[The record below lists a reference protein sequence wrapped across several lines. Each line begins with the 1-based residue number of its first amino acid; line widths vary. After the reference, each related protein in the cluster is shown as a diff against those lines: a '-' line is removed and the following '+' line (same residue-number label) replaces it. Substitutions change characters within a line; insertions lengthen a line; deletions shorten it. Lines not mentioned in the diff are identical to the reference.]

1 MKSTLQIRLVN
12 KRNVI
17 IAFNYIFL
25 LLLSNQI
32 LGQNQIIKIKDKN
45 ITLQKIF
52 EQIEFQT
59 RFSIDYDTKL
69 IDGSKIFVNPPTNIP
84 LNEVMTI
91 LLKESNCSLIYQ
103 DSHIIISNKQNSAS
117 ENSTTNSSNKK
128 DISINGKII
137 DERGVPLMGVNIVLK
152 GTTKGTTTDVN
163 GNFSLGS
170 QPNNNLVLIISYIGY
185 KSQEIITNE
194 TDYIEIQLLPLFN
207 ELKNLVVIGYG
218 TQTKRS
224 VTGAVQSINNIGLE
238 DIPAALLTQ
247 KLQGKLAGVQINQT
261 TGIPGQ
267 GMSVRIRGQASI
279 SAGNDP
285 LYVIDGFPLTS
296 DISNLNPDEF
306 ESISVLKD
314 ASSAALYGSR
324 AANGVILITTKK
336 AKASTSKIDF
346 NIYKGIQQM
355 PNERLPEMMNA
366 KEFAQFKKEVYQD
379 NGQAVPSMFQNP
391 DQYGEGTNWY
401 KVITRLSSIQ
411 NYSLSFSSSKEKFS
425 FNVIAGYFNQE
436 GILLNSEFK
445 RYSIR
450 INTDYIISSKLRI
463 GINIAPT
470 NTTNKIPQ
478 SDGLWYNTP
487 SIIQSALLT
496 SPLAPYKNADGSIPI
511 NASNWGSPDY
521 GTSPSPNWYNQVQV
535 VKNNTKNMG
544 VLANGYLEIEPLNG
558 LTLKSSINVDLANRV
573 NDFFNPSTA
582 GGILNPGNENDPS
595 RIYAS
600 HSNSHSYS
608 WLWENIAKYIK
619 TIEDHNFELLLGY
632 TAQKTHSESGSFTGT
647 GFSDNRIQTL
657 NAAKSITGG
666 TDIQDWS
673 LLSVLGRVNY
683 EYKDRYLL
691 SAAIRRDG
699 SSKFGS
705 ENRWGSFPSLSLGWI
720 ASDENFMKAIKPIS
734 FLKARA
740 SYGVTGNNNIGNY
753 TQYSYLLNTN
763 NPVDNNYSSGKSL
776 VGLSN
781 NYLGWEN
788 TKEIDLGLD
797 ISFAKNRINI
807 SYDYFHRNTDNLLY
821 SVDIPISSGFF
832 NFTTNIGKIA
842 FWGHELMLNT
852 KNLVGDFKWST
863 DFNISFNRNKALAL
877 GTSNAAIYGD
887 NTITQVGQPIG
898 QLYGLKWEGLYMNL
912 ADYDNSPK
920 YTGAQVGTV
929 KFKDVNGD
937 GIVTN
942 DERDKTV
949 LGNSAPKGIYGI
961 TNTFIYK
968 NCDISIV
975 LSGAFGNKI
984 FNVMERFTTNLDG
997 AFNVYKALSRRWRSE
1012 QDPGDG
1018 IYGKDIAGTTGYERD
1033 WMSSKFLYDAS
1044 YLTIKNITLGYT
1056 LPLRSKSIKSLRVY
1070 ASVQQVFTFTKYPGM
1085 NPEVSSAGGLFA
1097 GNDYTTYPVP
1107 RTFTFGLNI
1116 SL

>member
-1 MKSTLQIRLVN
+1 MN
-12 KRNVI
+12 KTHLIQRNS
-17 IAFNYIFL
+17 IFSIL
-25 LLLSNQI
+25 LLALSFFSSVYVGAQ
-32 LGQNQIIKIKDKN
+32 QNNNKLKDITTKLTGVINDENSQPLIGVSIMIKGRTNGTITDINGHFNLDVPKDKSE
-45 ITLQKIF
+45 IT
-52 EQIEFQT
+52 
-59 RFSIDYDTKL
+59 
-69 IDGSKIFVNPPTNIP
+69 
-84 LNEVMTI
+84 
-91 LLKESNCSLIYQ
+91 
-103 DSHIIISNKQNSAS
+103 
-117 ENSTTNSSNKK
+117 
-128 DISINGKII
+128 
-137 DERGVPLMGVNIVLK
+137 
-152 GTTKGTTTDVN
+152 
-163 GNFSLGS
+163 
-170 QPNNNLVLIISYIGY
+170 ISYIGY
-185 KSQEIITNE
+185 KSQNIVINSEKFISIK
-194 TDYIEIQLLPLFN
+194 LLPDSKD
-207 ELKNLVVIGYG
+207 LKDVIVIGYG
-218 TQTKRS
+218 TKTKRS
-224 VTGAVQSINNIGLE
+224 ITGAVQSISTDGLE
-238 DIPAALLTQ
+238 DIPTAQLTQ

-285 LYVIDGFPLTS
+285 LYVIDGFPITG

-324 AANGVILITTKK
+324 AANGVVLITTKK
-336 AKASTSKIDF
+336 AKAGTSKIDF
-346 NIYKGIQQM
+346 SIYRGLQQI

-379 NGQAVPSMFQNP
+379 NGQAVPTMFQNP

-401 KVITRLSSIQ
+401 KVVTRVAQVQ
-411 NYSLSFSSSKEKFS
+411 NYSLSYSVSKDKFS
-425 FNVIAGYFNQE
+425 TSVVAGYFKQD
-436 GILLNSEFK
+436 GVLLNSNFE
-445 RYSIR
+445 RYSAR
-450 INTDYIISSKLRI
+450 INSDFKFNDKIKI
-463 GINIAPT
+463 GVNIAPT
-470 NTTNKIPQ
+470 ISNNSTPQ
-478 SDGLWYNTP
+478 SDGIWYNTP

-496 SPLAPYKNADGSIPI
+496 SPLAPYKNADGTIPV

-521 GTSPSPNWYNQVQV
+521 GTAPSPNWYNQVQV
-535 VKNNTKNMG
+535 VKNTSKNLG
-544 VLANGYLEIEPLNG
+544 LLANGYLVIEPVKG
-558 LTLKSSINVDLANRV
+558 LTLKSSINIDLGSRV
-573 NDFFNPSTA
+573 SDFFNPSTA
-582 GGILNPGNENDPS
+582 GGVFNPGNENDPS

-600 HSNSHSYS
+600 HSNSYGYS
-608 WLWENIAKYIK
+608 WLWENIATYKK
-619 TIEDHNFELLLGY
+619 TIEDHNFEVLVGY
-632 TAQKTHSESGSFTGT
+632 TSQQAHSESGSLSGT
-647 GFSDNRIQTL
+647 GFPDNKIQTL
-657 NAAKSITGG
+657 NAAKSITGS

-683 EYKDRYLL
+683 EYKERYLL

-720 ASDENFMKAIKPIS
+720 VSDENFMKSIKPIS

-753 TQYSYLLNTN
+753 TQYSYVVNTN
-763 NPVDNNYSSGKSL
+763 NPVNNIYYSGKSL
-776 VGLSN
+776 AGLNN

-797 ISFAKNRINI
+797 VSFAKNRINI

-842 FWGHELMLNT
+842 FWGHEFMLNT
-852 KNLVGDFKWST
+852 KNLVGNFKWST

-898 QLYGLKWEGLYMNL
+898 QLYGLKWEGLYVNQ

-929 KFKDVNGD
+929 KFKDVSGD

-961 TNTFIYK
+961 TNTFSYK
-968 NCDISIV
+968 NWDMSIV
-975 LSGAFGNKI
+975 MSGAFGNKI
-984 FNVMERFTTNLDG
+984 FNQMERFTTNLDG
-997 AFNVYKALSRRWRSE
+997 SFNVYKALSRRWRSE

-1056 LPLRSKSIKSLRVY
+1056 LPLKSKSIKSLRVY